1 MATATLNS
9 HSIRKG
15 KNRTPLTF
23 GHTTEGLIATA
34 IVAGSAALGGLHLI
48 PLDWLTYAT
57 VACVLAVCWVGYKS
71 SQYGKIMAETA
82 FSVDDYA
89 HMKPS
94 LFDRVYV
101 SLSHDMSSGR

>member
-1 MATATLNS
+1 MATLNS
-9 HSIRKG
+9 HAIRKG

-23 GHTTEGLIATA
+23 GHTTEGLIAFA
-34 IVAGSAALGGLHLI
+34 ITAGSAALGGLHLI
-48 PLDWLTYAT
+48 PLDWLTGAT
-57 VACVLAVCWVGYKS
+57 VACVLVVCWVGYKS
-71 SQYGKIMAETA
+71 TQYGKTA

-89 HMKPS
+89 NMKPS